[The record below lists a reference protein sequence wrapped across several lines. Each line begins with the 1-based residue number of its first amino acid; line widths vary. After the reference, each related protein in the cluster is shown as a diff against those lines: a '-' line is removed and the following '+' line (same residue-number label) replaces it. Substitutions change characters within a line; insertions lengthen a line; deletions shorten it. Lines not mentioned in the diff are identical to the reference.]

1 MKLYEGRP
9 YSIDEIPKFN
19 INYRA
24 MIQYAKERGK
34 TVPELSDE
42 EKNAFIHGAT
52 MEDVRAAML
61 KPE

>member
-9 YSIDEIPKFN
+9 YSIAEIPKFN
-19 INYRA
+19 IDYRA
-24 MIQYAKERGK
+24 LLCYARAYGK

-52 MEDVRAAML
+52 MDDVRAAML